1 MAEHEAATAASEPV
15 AEAARPPPSE
25 AGAPLGFAAAPG
37 SAAMVGALRRAG
49 PRAAADVLLRLQR
62 QHGNAVVAASIAR
75 APAKFATVEEEILD
89 EILHGKR
96 PERLRELFESVPAA
110 KAEPLA
116 TRRLAAESKD
126 AMGIR
131 FNADLPAD
139 LREQLLAIL
148 RRKYEPAPPAAAP
161 APTDAKPTDPSAL
174 FEFEDDPDDPSTL
187 RSVVT
192 SAKPNYVDRRVS
204 QVARALGGADNTYL
218 LFLDGVEIPQGV
230 SVLDLPGLLQGK
242 PLPVKLEPWQLGTD
256 TSSAAVQ
263 EAPFK
268 DPESAL
274 AAVGGRPGHHAY
286 YKAVLGLIVPTVFSP
301 ATTPRIMAMIAGV
314 ERERAAEGQAAAE
327 QFTIMA
333 VAMGAGLAG
342 GAALEGVLTV
352 ALRPKAAPGKAP
364 PAQSGAGST
373 EPAGPGPGP
382 GVDDAPPTVRTPKTG
397 PAADPDATPP
407 YGTKAPFLVDHPIIE
422 VGPEISATWAGD
434 DRAVVRF
441 SEAEGGGVTIGY
453 INAGDHQGQGA
464 KLLGSA
470 LRKASQQ
477 LNKPGLARPAY
488 LDSSNVV
495 NQTIK
500 PMMEE
505 GRQAEARTIV
515 RRASGPY
522 ARELGGTAGEP
533 QLTMGD
539 DGKVVVKVPITY

>member
-15 AEAARPPPSE
+15 AEPARLPPSE

-37 SAAMVGALRRAG
+37 SAGMVGALRRAG

-116 TRRLAAESKD
+116 TRRLAVESKD

-161 APTDAKPTDPSAL
+161 AQTDAKPTDPSAL
-174 FEFEDDPDDPSTL
+174 FEYDVDPDDPSML
-187 RSVVT
+187 RPVVT
-192 SAKPNYVDRRVS
+192 SAKPNYVDRRVN

-230 SVLDLPGLLQGK
+230 SVLDVPGLLQGK
-242 PLPVKLEPWQLGTD
+242 PWPVKLEPWQLGTD
-256 TSSAAVQ
+256 TSSTAVQ
-263 EAPFK
+263 EAPFE
-268 DPESAL
+268 DRESAL
-274 AAVGGRPGHHAY
+274 AAVGGRPGRHAY
-286 YKAVLGLIVPTVFSP
+286 HKAVSGLIVPTVFSP
-301 ATTPRIMAMIAGV
+301 ATTPGIMARIAEV

-352 ALRPKAAPGKAP
+352 ALRPKAAPRKAA

-407 YGTKAPFLVDHPIIE
+407 YGTKAPFLVDRPIIE

-453 INAGDHQGQGA
+453 ITPAISRDRA
-464 KLLGSA
+464 RSCWA
-470 LRKASQQ
+470 APCARRRSSSTS
-477 LNKPGLARPAY
+477 PGLHGPPTSTRAT
-488 LDSSNVV
+488 SS
-495 NQTIK
+495 T
-500 PMMEE
+500 
-505 GRQAEARTIV
+505 
-515 RRASGPY
+515 RRSS
-522 ARELGGTAGEP
+522 R
-533 QLTMGD
+533 
-539 DGKVVVKVPITY
+539 